1 MAELEEFFR
10 SIFPDLKKYKEKS
23 RESFRFVSFICSFG
37 EIFLAISNKDNH
49 IYDLF
54 FLNPPYILNIER
66 QLKIYGL
73 NPFFVEYQKNKT
85 RR

>member
-1 MAELEEFFR
+1 MLENFFR
-10 SIFPDLKKYKEKS
+10 STFPDLEEYKERP
-23 RESFRFVSFICSFG
+23 REYFRFISFICSFG
-37 EIFLAISNKDNH
+37 EILLAISNKDNH

-66 QLKIYGL
+66 QLKIYSL